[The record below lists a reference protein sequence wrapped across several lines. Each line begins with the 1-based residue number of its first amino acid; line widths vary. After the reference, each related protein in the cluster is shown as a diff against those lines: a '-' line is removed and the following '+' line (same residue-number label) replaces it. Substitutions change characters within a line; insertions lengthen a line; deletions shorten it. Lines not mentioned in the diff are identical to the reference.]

1 MSKNKSSISSLWRL
15 FWTFGRTY
23 RGHIIIGVLTGILL
37 GGAVFGILKTSVV
50 LLQVFDLSAL
60 GSSHQAGATPA
71 LAPAAADNAA
81 AVAPASPKASHEK
94 NEISPELLEK
104 GFKWAERLGLGHF
117 ESEST
122 LNLRLLSLVIVIL
135 LAFVL
140 LRSVAIVLNNY
151 CLRWLG
157 ARIVVDIRTALLTSL
172 HRQSL
177 SFFGRQD
184 VGQLISRC
192 TYDTARIEGGIANSI
207 VDLSGAPFVIAAA
220 FSFGATYAYKHHLGR
235 MALFFA
241 VAAPVVIG
249 PLIITGRWVKRYSR
263 QALRRVSVLVSRFQE
278 NLTCI
283 RVVKAYNTEEQEQ
296 ARFRQDSES
305 YFRSVKKA
313 IVAEVLMGPSLELA
327 GASIVCLFLV
337 FCYLQDTPIS
347 RIAPMALAG
356 WFMYKPL
363 KQLAKINSVVQRTAA
378 AAERVQEL
386 LDTDT
391 SLPLPANPVVIPA
404 FRERVVFEQVDFSY
418 AADGNQVL
426 YDITLDVPRGSVVAF
441 VGETGSGKTTIVNL
455 LARFYDPTAGRILID
470 GHDLRTLDVKSL
482 RRLIGFVTQETLLFN
497 DTIAQNIAY
506 GTPTATPAQI
516 EDAARK
522 ANAHDFIVAEAE
534 GYKRVVGDKGMLL
547 SGGQRQRLAIARAI
561 LKNPPILILDE
572 ATSALDTATEILVQD
587 AINRV
592 MVDRTVFA
600 IAHRLGTVRHAD
612 SICVLDKG
620 RIIERGTH
628 AGLYAAGG
636 RYRELC
642 DLQFR

>member
-1 MSKNKSSISSLWRL
+1 MAKSTSSIKSLWRL
-15 FWTFGRTY
+15 FWTFGRAY
-23 RGHIIIGVLTGILL
+23 RGHLVIGVLTGLLL
-37 GGAVFGILKTSVV
+37 GGAVFGILKTSVALTRPLDRGAERAQPAGGISPSGSAA
-50 LLQVFDLSAL
+50 LLP
-60 GSSHQAGATPA
+60 T
-71 LAPAAADNAA
+71 APARAT
-81 AVAPASPKASHEK
+81 APDQPAEPG
-94 NEISPELLEK
+94 PEWLDRGL
-104 GFKWAERLGLGHF
+104 GWAERLGFGHI
-117 ESEST
+117 EHDQT
-122 LNLRLLSLVIVIL
+122 LNLRLMSVAIIALLVC
-135 LAFVL
+135 VL
-140 LRSVAIVLNNY
+140 LRTTAIVLNDY

-157 ARIVVDIRTALLTSL
+157 ARIVVDLRTALLESL

-184 VGQLISRC
+184 IGQLISRC
-192 TYDTARIEGGIANSI
+192 TYDTARVEGGIASSI
-207 VDLSGAPFVIAAA
+207 VDLTVAPFVITAAVL
-220 FSFGATYAYKHHLGR
+220 FGASYAHEQHLGR

-241 VAAPVVIG
+241 VAGPLVIV
-249 PLIITGRWVKRYSR
+249 PLIITGRWVKRFSR

-283 RVVKAYNTEEQEQ
+283 LVVKAYNTEAQEQE
-296 ARFRQDSES
+296 RFRQDSET
-305 YFRSVKKA
+305 YFRSVRKA

-327 GASIVCLFLV
+327 AMTIVILFVIL
-337 FCYLQDTPIS
+337 CYLQGMTIA

-356 WFMYKPL
+356 YLMYKPL
-363 KQLAKINSVVQRTAA
+363 KQLAKINSVLQRTAA

-404 FRERVVFEQVDFSY
+404 FRERVVFEHVDFRY
-418 AADGNQVL
+418 DADGNQVL
-426 YDITLDVPRGSVVAF
+426 YDLTLDVPRGSVVAF

-470 GHDLRTLDVKSL
+470 GHDLRTLDLKSL

-497 DTIAQNIAY
+497 DTIAKNIAY
-506 GTPTATPAQI
+506 GTPTATLAQI

-534 GYKRVVGDKGMLL
+534 GYNRVVGDKGMLL

-572 ATSALDTATEILVQD
+572 ATSALDTATEVLVQD

-600 IAHRLGTVRHAD
+600 IAHRLSTVRHANT
-612 SICVLDKG
+612 ICVLDKG

-628 AGLYAAGG
+628 EGLYAQGG

-642 DLQFR
+642 DMQFR

>member
-1 MSKNKSSISSLWRL
+1 MANNKSSIAALWRL
-15 FWTFGRTY
+15 FWTFGKAY
-23 RGHIIIGVLTGILL
+23 RGHIAIGFLTGILL
-37 GGAVFGILKTSVV
+37 GGAVFGILKSSVA
-50 LLQVFDLSAL
+50 LLRPFDLGTLSSSHRNQPSAPTVGSASVGNPAL
-60 GSSHQAGATPA
+60 GTAKASRTPA
-71 LAPAAADNAA
+71 ETGPDW
-81 AVAPASPKASHEK
+81 
-94 NEISPELLEK
+94 LED
-104 GFKWAERLGLGHF
+104 GFKWSERLGLGHI
-117 ESEST
+117 ERDQT
-122 LNLRLLSLVIVIL
+122 LNLRLLSFGIALML
-135 LAFVL
+135 SFVV
-140 LRSVAIVLNNY
+140 LRLVAIVLNNY

-157 ARIVVDIRTALLTSL
+157 ARIVVDLRTALLASL

-184 VGQLISRC
+184 IGQLISRC

-207 VDLSGAPFVIAAA
+207 VDLSGAPFVIAATL
-220 FSFGATYAYKHHLGR
+220 FFGASYAYKNDLGR

-241 VAAPVVIG
+241 VAAPLVIV
-249 PLIITGRWVKRYSR
+249 PLLITGRWVKRYSR
-263 QALRRVSVLVSRFQE
+263 QALRRVSILVSLFQE

-296 ARFRQDSES
+296 ARFRQDSET
-305 YFRSVKKA
+305 YFRAVKKA

-327 GASIVCLFLV
+327 AAFIVCLFLV
-337 FCYLQDTPIS
+337 LCYLQGTPFV
-347 RIAPMALAG
+347 RIVPMAMAG
-356 WFMYKPL
+356 YFMYKPL

-378 AAERVQEL
+378 AADRVQEL

-391 SLPLPANPVVIPA
+391 SLPLPACPVVIPA
-404 FRERVVFEQVDFSY
+404 FRERVVFEHVDFRY
-418 AADGNQVL
+418 DAEGNQVL
-426 YDITLDVPRGSVVAF
+426 YDIQLDVPRGSVIAF

-455 LARFYDPTAGRILID
+455 LARFYDPTTGRILID

-482 RRLIGFVTQETLLFN
+482 RSLIGFVTQETLLFN
-497 DTIAQNIAY
+497 DTIARNIAY
-506 GTPTATPAQI
+506 GTPGATPAQI

-522 ANAHDFIVAEAE
+522 ANAHDFIIAETE
-534 GYKRVVGDKGMLL
+534 GYERNVGDKGMLL

-572 ATSALDTATEILVQD
+572 ATSALDTATEVLVQD

-600 IAHRLGTVRHAD
+600 IAHRLSTVRHAD

-628 AGLYAAGG
+628 AGLYAQGG
-636 RYRELC
+636 RYRDLC
-642 DLQFR
+642 DMQFR